1 MRLATFALL
10 ATVTLTVSA
19 CGSEQHK
26 QTKEVAPQSGEAGVA
41 AVPDECGPAWDGPW
55 TACPEADW
63 VQRVAERAGY
73 RITGETGSALI
84 AQGKGQGFYILG
96 YEAPEQEVRK
106 VAAREGWKPLAVVEG
121 VVVYGD
127 ERLWRWWVVDEFILL
142 LHAGPYEDSKL
153 PPLDE
158 MGALVE
164 ASTTSLRP

>member
-1 MRLATFALL
+1 MRLSTLALL
-10 ATVTLTVSA
+10 ASVTLTASA
-19 CGSEQHK
+19 CGSEQRELRR
-26 QTKEVAPQSGEAGVA
+26 EVARFGGETEV
-41 AVPDECGPAWDGPW
+41 VTVSDECGPDWDGPW

-63 VQRVAERAGY
+63 VRRVAERAGY

-96 YEAPEQEVRK
+96 YEAPEEEVRK
-106 VAAREGWKPLAVVEG
+106 VAAREGWRPLAVVEG

-127 ERLWRWWVVDEFILL
+127 ERLWRWWVVDEYILW

-164 ASTTSLRP
+164 ASTTSPRP